1 MKKKLSSAA
10 LAGNLAAGEYWD
22 ASHPG
27 LHLRV
32 GINRKTWL
40 YRYRVGGSQKR
51 DRLGYLPKMGL
62 AEARNAASEIDKRL
76 EAGLPPVAEPVVHP
90 KSPDALTLG
99 KLLDRYEQMRE
110 REPRAKRL
118 KRSMMTLRHCLKP
131 YLTTMA
137 AEFTKADLRAA
148 RDAVAEHAP
157 SQANALLRNLSPV
170 LKWAAQEDIISTN
183 FVGDLR
189 KSPARKRKRKLS
201 TDELRA
207 IWKAC
212 DSFGTETAA
221 KSYARLIRFLMLTG
235 CRLSEGTG
243 IKHGHIL
250 DGVWRQGDR
259 NKSERDHKLRLPKLA
274 LAQLGTGAAQELCFP
289 GQRKGSEISGFSK
302 LKAALDEAC
311 GVKGWVVHDLR
322 RTFISGL
329 ADLGIDQ
336 MTIKATVNHATVT
349 GALSHYMLAEL
360 EKQKT
365 AALQAWADSLSKLM
379 AKRAVS

>member
-1 MKKKLSSAA
+1 MKKKLSSAV

-32 GINRKTWL
+32 GANRKTWL

-76 EAGLPPVAEPVVHP
+76 EIGLPPAPVAVVHP
-90 KSPDALTLG
+90 TSPDALTLG
-99 KLLDRYEQMRE
+99 KLLDRYEKMRE
-110 REPRAKRL
+110 REPRTKRL

-137 AEFTKADLRAA
+137 SDFTKADLRAA
-148 RDAVAEHAP
+148 RDTVAENAP

-170 LKWAAQEDIISTN
+170 LKWAAQEDIIATN

-189 KSPARKRKRKLS
+189 KSASRKRKRKLS
-201 TDELRA
+201 PDELRA

-212 DSFGTETAA
+212 DTFGTETAS

-235 CRLSEGTG
+235 CRLSEGAG
-243 IKHGHIL
+243 LRYGHIL

-259 NKSERDHKLRLPKLA
+259 NKSEREHKLRLPKLA
-274 LAQLGTGAAQELCFP
+274 LAQLNKGAAPDLCFP
-289 GQRKGSEISGFSK
+289 GQRGGEISGFSK
-302 LKAALDEAC
+302 LKASLDEAC

-322 RTFISGL
+322 RTFVSGL

-365 AALQAWADSLSKLM
+365 AALQAWTDSVSKLV
-379 AKRAVS
+379 ARRAAS